1 VTFFFVTTEGGTA
14 VLGAGLSLVLVAVGG
29 HAMRRGGAH
38 PVVRFLVVASVVTL
52 ATYALWALANGGR
65 LVQPCEV
72 LGC

>member
-1 VTFFFVTTEGGTA
+1 
-14 VLGAGLSLVLVAVGG
+14 
-29 HAMRRGGAH
+29 MRRGGAH

-52 ATYALWALANGGR
+52 ATYALWALAKGGR